1 MAASCAAI
9 LDGVAPNRS
18 VNTSAPLVSV
28 KWSNSARAISSHW
41 PISCAGVMSSAPMR
55 AGSAPE
61 RWARHAASALASGAC
76 AMMNI
81 AAIFRSRSSSL
92 KKRQILSAVNVA
104 RAFLGEIAFRELK
117 TDAVQA
123 TEKCASGR
131 SPDNADVIDRSVYR
145 ARRALFHCI
154 RHHPLVQGAL
164 PGSPAGR
171 SWLEPDQI

>member
-1 MAASCAAI
+1 
-9 LDGVAPNRS
+9 
-18 VNTSAPLVSV
+18 
-28 KWSNSARAISSHW
+28 
-41 PISCAGVMSSAPMR
+41 
-55 AGSAPE
+55 
-61 RWARHAASALASGAC
+61 
-76 AMMNI
+76 MMNI

-104 RAFLGEIAFRELK
+104 RAFLGEIAFRERK

-164 PGSPAGR
+164 PGSSAGR
-171 SWLEPDQI
+171 SWLDLIRFEAIALYHATDLVFGRTVD